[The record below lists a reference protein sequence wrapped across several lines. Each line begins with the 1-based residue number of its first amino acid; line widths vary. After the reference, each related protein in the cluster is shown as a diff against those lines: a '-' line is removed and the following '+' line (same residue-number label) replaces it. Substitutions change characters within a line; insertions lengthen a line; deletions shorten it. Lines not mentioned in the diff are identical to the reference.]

1 MVYCGLLHSYF
12 VNLSQSKRVVCIM
25 TMYSTFK
32 YLLSP
37 RYEFHSPVCVISD
50 SEMKM
55 LELHVHQLELDA
67 ILDQRKRL
75 DEAYERQNQWF
86 AEREC
91 AIKKEIKALSPSA
104 SEMLKDKA
112 RRAVEGVK
120 ETVKK
125 AVDAV
130 PNF

>member
-1 MVYCGLLHSYF
+1 
-12 VNLSQSKRVVCIM
+12 
-25 TMYSTFK
+25 MY
-32 YLLSP
+32 
-37 RYEFHSPVCVISD
+37 D
-50 SEMKM
+50 SELMTI
-55 LELHVHQLELDA
+55 EFQEYQSALDA

>member
-1 MVYCGLLHSYF
+1 
-12 VNLSQSKRVVCIM
+12 
-25 TMYSTFK
+25 MYSTFE

-37 RYEFHSPVCVISD
+37 RYVFQSPVYVISD
-50 SEMKM
+50 SEMKT
-55 LELHVHQLELDA
+55 LELQEYQLELNA

-75 DEAYERQNQWF
+75 DEAYELQNQWF

-112 RRAVEGVK
+112 KRAVEGVK

>member
-1 MVYCGLLHSYF
+1 
-12 VNLSQSKRVVCIM
+12 
-25 TMYSTFK
+25 MYSTFE
-32 YLLSP
+32 YLFSP
-37 RYEFHSPVCVISD
+37 RYVFQSPVYVISD
-50 SEMKM
+50 SEMKT
-55 LELHVHQLELDA
+55 LELQEYQLELDA

-104 SEMLKDKA
+104 SETLKDKA
-112 RRAVEGVK
+112 KKVVEGVK

-125 AVDAV
+125 AVDSV

>member
-1 MVYCGLLHSYF
+1 
-12 VNLSQSKRVVCIM
+12 
-25 TMYSTFK
+25 MYSTFE
-32 YLLSP
+32 YLFSP
-37 RYEFHSPVCVISD
+37 RYVFQSPVYVMSD
-50 SEMKM
+50 SEMKT
-55 LELHVHQLELDA
+55 LKLQEYQLELDA

-112 RRAVEGVK
+112 RRAIEGVK

>member
-1 MVYCGLLHSYF
+1 
-12 VNLSQSKRVVCIM
+12 
-25 TMYSTFK
+25 MYSTFE

-37 RYEFHSPVCVISD
+37 RYVCRSPVYVISD
-50 SEMKM
+50 SEMKT
-55 LELHVHQLELDA
+55 LELQEYQLELDA

-86 AEREC
+86 EKREC
-91 AIKKEIKALSPSA
+91 AIKKEIKVLSPSA
-104 SEMLKDKA
+104 SGTLKDKA
-112 RRAVEGVK
+112 KKAVEGVK

-125 AVDAV
+125 AVDSV

>member
-1 MVYCGLLHSYF
+1 
-12 VNLSQSKRVVCIM
+12 
-25 TMYSTFK
+25 MYSTFK

-37 RYEFHSPVCVISD
+37 RYVFQSPVYVISD
-50 SEMKM
+50 SEMRT
-55 LELHVHQLELDA
+55 LELEEYQLELDA

-91 AIKKEIKALSPSA
+91 AIKKEIRALSPSA

-112 RRAVEGVK
+112 RKAVEGVK

-125 AVDAV
+125 TIDAV
-130 PNF
+130 HNF

>member
-1 MVYCGLLHSYF
+1 
-12 VNLSQSKRVVCIM
+12 
-25 TMYSTFK
+25 MYSTFE
-32 YLLSP
+32 YLFSP
-37 RYEFHSPVCVISD
+37 RYVFQSPVYVISD
-50 SEMKM
+50 SEMKT
-55 LELHVHQLELDA
+55 LELQEYQLELDA

-75 DEAYERQNQWF
+75 YEAYERQNQWF

>member
-1 MVYCGLLHSYF
+1 
-12 VNLSQSKRVVCIM
+12 
-25 TMYSTFK
+25 MYSTFE

-37 RYEFHSPVCVISD
+37 RYVFQSPVYVISD
-50 SEMKM
+50 REMKK
-55 LELHVHQLELDA
+55 LELQEYRLELDA

-86 AEREC
+86 AERERV
-91 AIKKEIKALSPSA
+91 IKKEIKALSPSA

-120 ETVKK
+120 EIVKK

>member
-1 MVYCGLLHSYF
+1 
-12 VNLSQSKRVVCIM
+12 
-25 TMYSTFK
+25 MYSTFE

-37 RYEFHSPVCVISD
+37 RYVFQSPIYVISD
-50 SEMKM
+50 SEMKT
-55 LELHVHQLELDA
+55 LELQEFQLELDA

-75 DEAYERQNQWF
+75 DEAYESQNQWF
-86 AEREC
+86 AERES

-104 SEMLKDKA
+104 SEMLKDTA

-125 AVDAV
+125 AVNAV

>member
-1 MVYCGLLHSYF
+1 
-12 VNLSQSKRVVCIM
+12 
-25 TMYSTFK
+25 MYSTFE
-32 YLLSP
+32 YLFSP
-37 RYEFHSPVCVISD
+37 RYVFQSPVYVISD
-50 SEMKM
+50 SEMKT
-55 LELHVHQLELDA
+55 LELQEYQLELDA

-86 AEREC
+86 AQRKC
-91 AIKKEIKALSPSA
+91 AIKKIKALSPSA
-104 SEMLKDKA
+104 SEMFKDKA
-112 RRAVEGVK
+112 KRAVEGVK

>member
-1 MVYCGLLHSYF
+1 
-12 VNLSQSKRVVCIM
+12 
-25 TMYSTFK
+25 MYSTFE

-37 RYEFHSPVCVISD
+37 RYVFQNPVYVISD
-50 SEMKM
+50 SEVKT
-55 LELHVHQLELDA
+55 LEIQEYQLEFDA

>member
-1 MVYCGLLHSYF
+1 
-12 VNLSQSKRVVCIM
+12 
-25 TMYSTFK
+25 MYSTFE

-37 RYEFHSPVCVISD
+37 RYVFQSPVYVISD
-50 SEMKM
+50 SEMKT
-55 LELHVHQLELDA
+55 LELQEYQLELSA

-75 DEAYERQNQWF
+75 DEAYERQKQWF

-104 SEMLKDKA
+104 SEMLKNKA